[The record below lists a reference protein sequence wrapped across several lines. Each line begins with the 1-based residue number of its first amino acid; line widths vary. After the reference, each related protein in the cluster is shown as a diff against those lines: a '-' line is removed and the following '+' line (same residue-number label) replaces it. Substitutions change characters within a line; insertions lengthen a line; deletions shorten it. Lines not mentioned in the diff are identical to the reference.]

1 MCVCVYVENTAI
13 AGSIKKL
20 FVRPCVRVYMLG
32 KSIGSMCP
40 KLAEIKRNKD

>member
-20 FVRPCVRVYMLG
+20 FVRPCVRVVYVRKVYWINVSKVG
-32 KSIGSMCP
+32 
-40 KLAEIKRNKD
+40 RNKKE